1 MLNNM
6 FILSSNRL
14 HLINGK
20 FRRIL
25 KTEDNSI
32 RKEIS
37 SVMKEGDDNIP

>member
-6 FILSSNRL
+6 LILSSNRL
-14 HLINGK
+14 HSSNAK

-25 KTEDNSI
+25 KTEHNSI